1 MKRSLTFFVLFTA
14 LMLLT
19 PPVQSQCKGFVKKSA
34 LPKLSPFI
42 SNGQSNNTTMRPGDN
57 AEIIMNFFS
66 GQDYRIVV
74 TGQPILG
81 TVQFKVKDMTGN
93 VLYNSAEHDDADFFD
108 FRVNNTQQLKVEVI
122 IPPYT
127 GDNQI
132 IPTGCVAI
140 LVGFKTEK

>member
-1 MKRSLTFFVLFTA
+1 MKRSFTVLVLSLA
-14 LMLLT
+14 LMAAA
-19 PPVQSQCKGFVKKSA
+19 PAVQAQCKGFVKKSG

-81 TVQFKVKDMTGN
+81 TVQFKVKDMTGS
-93 VLYNSAEHDDADFFD
+93 VLYNSTEHDDSDFFD